1 MLGMFARTLAIA
13 LLLAWVVPVSQA
25 ATPPAK
31 EDRLTADNYGKI
43 QNGMTTAEVKE
54 ILGPPQLTVTSGS
67 SHDSSMEWR
76 TKTPPVHKI
85 EVQLREGLVVSK
97 STNIALAPAAT
108 KPAPPVRVEKTAE
121 DKFDAALANLS
132 SPDVSKHARAI
143 EFFQDAPLNPARADE
158 VSRLLVKSLSAKDPR
173 ITMTAEQAIRKWAT
187 KESADYFLKIIDHPQ
202 LERNGMEKHMGQITL
217 ALDILARLKEP
228 AAVPGM
234 VKMLKHFFNRSD
246 AIEALKRMGPELAEK
261 ELQKSAN
268 DPNAEV
274 RKAVEEILQEF
285 RDGGPNLAAY
295 LKDLKSPKW
304 ELRLGAVQKI
314 GKMYPH
320 PRHRAEV
327 ARELEGM
334 LDDENGNVVQAAAHA
349 LGRWG
354 AAENEAALMKA
365 LAHASA
371 DVRREAAQ
379 SLRDIGTPKALP
391 ALEALEADKDHRVTV
406 AAREAIAV
414 IRSRSN

>member
-1 MLGMFARTLAIA
+1 MLGMFARILAIA
-13 LLLAWVVPVSQA
+13 LLFAWGVPLSQA
-25 ATPPAK
+25 ATPSPK

-67 SHDSSMEWR
+67 NHDSSMEWR

-85 EVQLREGLVVSK
+85 EVQFREGLVVSK
-97 STNIALAPAAT
+97 STNIALAPPAT
-108 KPAPPVRVEKTAE
+108 RPAPPVRVEKTAE

-143 EFFQDAPLNPARADE
+143 EFFEDAPLNPARADE

-202 LERNGMEKHMGQITL
+202 LEHNGMEKHTGQTAL

-246 AIEALKRMGPELAEK
+246 AVAALKRMGPELAEK

-268 DPNAEV
+268 DPNGPV
-274 RKAVEEILQEF
+274 RQAVEEILQEF
-285 RDGGPNLAAY
+285 RDGGPEPGGLPQGPQVPQVGIAPGGGTEDWQDVRPSA
-295 LKDLKSPKW
+295 SPG
-304 ELRLGAVQKI
+304 EHRQGAGGGARRRQRQRRAGRRACAGTMGCGRERGGADQGPGPRVSGRPAGGRPI
-314 GKMYPH
+314 PA
-320 PRHRAEV
+320 RHR
-327 ARELEGM
+327 
-334 LDDENGNVVQAAAHA
+334 HA
-349 LGRWG
+349 QG
-354 AAENEAALMKA
+354 AA
-365 LAHASA
+365 
-371 DVRREAAQ
+371 R
-379 SLRDIGTPKALP
+379 
-391 ALEALEADKDHRVTV
+391 
-406 AAREAIAV
+406 ARTA
-414 IRSRSN
+414 